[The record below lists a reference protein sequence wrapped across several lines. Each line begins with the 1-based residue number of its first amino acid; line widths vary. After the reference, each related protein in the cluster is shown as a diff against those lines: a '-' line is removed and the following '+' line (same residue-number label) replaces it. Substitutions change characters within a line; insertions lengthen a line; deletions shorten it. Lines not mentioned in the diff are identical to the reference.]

1 MQETRIAT
9 ELKRRRSLT
18 RFYREPE
25 VHEQEG
31 IGIGLFLARQIME
44 LQKGY
49 IEVRS
54 EAGLGSEFILYFP
67 NEE

>member
-1 MQETRIAT
+1 MPQ
-9 ELKRRRSLT
+9 SG
-18 RFYREPE
+18 REPE

-54 EAGLGSEFILYFP
+54 EAGRGSEFILYFP

>member
-1 MQETRIAT
+1 MSQSGRH
-9 ELKRRRSLT
+9 T

-31 IGIGLFLARQIME
+31 IGIGLYLARQIME

-54 EAGLGSEFILYFP
+54 EVGRGAEFRLYFP
-67 NEE
+67 NEG